1 MQTKPLK
8 IDELAAKVEVLS
20 GEESAMVKTPT
31 MALEYNIKK
40 YIPH

>member
-20 GEESAMVKTPT
+20 VKEFSYGKN
-31 MALEYNIKK
+31 ANNSSGI
-40 YIPH
+40 